1 MRSVQGHFLDTTTD
15 LNNHVFRSV
24 KFWARKIII
33 VFGSL
38 KEDQELLM

>member
-1 MRSVQGHFLDTTTD
+1 MRSVQGHFLDTATD
-15 LNNHVFRSV
+15 LNNHVFKSV
-24 KFWARKIII
+24 KFWTRKIII

>member
-1 MRSVQGHFLDTTTD
+1 MRSVQGHFLDTATD
-15 LNNHVFRSV
+15 LNHVFKSV